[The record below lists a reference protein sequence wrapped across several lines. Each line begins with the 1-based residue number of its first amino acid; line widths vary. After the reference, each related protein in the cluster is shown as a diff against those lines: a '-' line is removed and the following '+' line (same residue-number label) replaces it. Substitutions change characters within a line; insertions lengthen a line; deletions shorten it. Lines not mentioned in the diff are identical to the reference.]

1 MSEKKATLQF
11 DGKTIELDSIT
22 GTENETGLD
31 ITKLRAETGLITL
44 DPAYG
49 NTGSCTSDITFI
61 DGGKGILRYRG
72 YAIEELCDKS
82 SFLETAFL
90 VLYGHLPSAAELQDF
105 VSGVNA
111 GAGMPAAMEGH
122 LKAFPKDAP
131 PMAALSALISS
142 LAAHNTDDLGVA
154 IEGEGFT
161 KPLYT
166 IMAQVLE
173 LAAGQYRANLGKA
186 PNAYNPELSYAGNFL
201 HLMFSEP
208 GQPYEILPAVERA
221 LDLFLILHADH
232 EQNCSTST
240 VRIVGSSRSNLFS
253 SVSAGVGALWGP
265 LHGGANCEVIKML
278 NSIHNDGIAPSDFV
292 AQAKDKSSGVK
303 LMGFG
308 HRVYK
313 NFDPR
318 AKVLKVQVDNV
329 LEALSIDDPLMGIA
343 KELEEMARSDSY
355 FVDRNLYPNVD
366 FYSGILLKALNIPI
380 DMFTVL
386 FAIGRIP
393 GWIANY
399 RELHVQGQRIGRPRQ
414 IYTGSALRDYVD
426 VEAR

>member
-1 MSEKKATLQF
+1 
-11 DGKTIELDSIT
+11 
-22 GTENETGLD
+22 
-31 ITKLRAETGLITL
+31 
-44 DPAYG
+44 
-49 NTGSCTSDITFI
+49 
-61 DGGKGILRYRG
+61 
-72 YAIEELCDKS
+72 
-82 SFLETAFL
+82 
-90 VLYGHLPSAAELQDF
+90 
-105 VSGVNA
+105 
-111 GAGMPAAMEGH
+111 
-122 LKAFPKDAP
+122 
-131 PMAALSALISS
+131 
-142 LAAHNTDDLGVA
+142 
-154 IEGEGFT
+154 
-161 KPLYT
+161 
-166 IMAQVLE
+166 
-173 LAAGQYRANLGKA
+173 
-186 PNAYNPELSYAGNFL
+186 
-201 HLMFSEP
+201 MFSEP
-208 GQPYEILPAVERA
+208 GQPYEVLPAVEKA
-221 LDLFLILHADH
+221 MDLFLILHADH

-240 VRIVGSSRSNLFS
+240 VRIVGSSQSNLFS

-292 AQAKDKSSGVK
+292 AKAKDKSSGVK

-329 LEALSIDDPLMGIA
+329 LEALNIDDPLMGIA

-393 GWIANY
+393 GWVANY
-399 RELHVQGQRIGRPRQ
+399 RELHAQGQRIGRPRQ
-414 IYTGSALRDYVD
+414 IYTGAALRDYVE
-426 VEAR
+426 VENR

>member
-1 MSEKKATLQF
+1 MSDKKATLQF

-82 SFLETAFL
+82 NFLETAFL
-90 VLYGHLPSAAELQDF
+90 VLYGHLPSATELNDF

-131 PMAALSALISS
+131 PMAALSALISA

-154 IEGEGFT
+154 VEGEEFT

-278 NSIHNDGIAPSDFV
+278 NSIHNDGIARSDFV

-393 GWIANY
+393 GWVANY

>member
-1 MSEKKATLQF
+1 MSDKKATLQF

-82 SFLETAFL
+82 NFLETAFL
-90 VLYGHLPSAAELQDF
+90 VLYGHLPSATELHDF
-105 VSGVNA
+105 VRGVNA

-122 LKAFPKDAP
+122 LKAFPKNAP
-131 PMAALSALISS
+131 PMAALSALISA

-154 IEGEGFT
+154 VEGEEFT

-393 GWIANY
+393 GWVANY

>member
-1 MSEKKATLQF
+1 
-11 DGKTIELDSIT
+11 
-22 GTENETGLD
+22 
-31 ITKLRAETGLITL
+31 
-44 DPAYG
+44 
-49 NTGSCTSDITFI
+49 
-61 DGGKGILRYRG
+61 
-72 YAIEELCDKS
+72 
-82 SFLETAFL
+82 
-90 VLYGHLPSAAELQDF
+90 
-105 VSGVNA
+105 
-111 GAGMPAAMEGH
+111 
-122 LKAFPKDAP
+122 
-131 PMAALSALISS
+131 
-142 LAAHNTDDLGVA
+142 
-154 IEGEGFT
+154 
-161 KPLYT
+161 
-166 IMAQVLE
+166 
-173 LAAGQYRANLGKA
+173 
-186 PNAYNPELSYAGNFL
+186 
-201 HLMFSEP
+201 MFSEP
-208 GQPYEILPAVERA
+208 GQPYEVNPAVEKA

-278 NSIHNDGIAPSDFV
+278 NSIHNDGISPSDFV
-292 AQAKDKSSGVK
+292 AQAKDKNSNVK

-329 LEALSIDDPLMGIA
+329 LEALNIEDPLMDIA

-393 GWIANY
+393 GWIANW

-414 IYTGSALRDYVD
+414 IYTGSALRDYVAL
-426 VEAR
+426 ESR

>member
-1 MSEKKATLQF
+1 MSDKKATLQF

-82 SFLETAFL
+82 NFLETAFL
-90 VLYGHLPSAAELQDF
+90 VLYGHLPSATELHDF
-105 VSGVNA
+105 VRGVNA

-122 LKAFPKDAP
+122 LKAFPKNAP
-131 PMAALSALISS
+131 PMAALSALISA

-154 IEGEGFT
+154 VEGEEFT

-208 GQPYEILPAVERA
+208 GQPYEILPEVERA

-393 GWIANY
+393 GWVANY

>member
-1 MSEKKATLQF
+1 MSDKKATLSF
-11 DGKTIELDSIT
+11 DGKTIELDSLT

-72 YAIEELCDKS
+72 YAIEELCEKS
-82 SFLETAFL
+82 DFLETAFL
-90 VLYGHLPSAAELQDF
+90 VLYGHLPNVEEKASFQAGIDAA
-105 VSGVNA
+105 
-111 GAGMPAAMEGH
+111 AGMPSDIISH
-122 LKAFPKDAP
+122 LNAFPKDAP
-131 PMAALSALISS
+131 PMATLSSLISV

-154 IEGEGFT
+154 VEGESFT

-173 LAAGQYRANLGKA
+173 LAAGQYRVNIGKT
-186 PNAYNPELSYAGNFL
+186 PNTYNPKLSYAANFM

-208 GQPYEILPAVERA
+208 GQLYEVLPAVEKA
-221 LDLFLILHADH
+221 MDLFLILHADH

-240 VRIVGSSRSNLFS
+240 VRIVGSSQSNLFS

-278 NSIHNDGIAPSDFV
+278 NSIYNDGIAPSDFV
-292 AQAKDKSSGVK
+292 AKAKDKSTGVK

-329 LEALSIDDPLMGIA
+329 LEALNIDDPLMGIA

-399 RELHVQGQRIGRPRQ
+399 RELHTQGQRIGRPRQ
-414 IYTGSALRDYVD
+414 IYTGSALRDYVSLD
-426 VEAR
+426 ER

>member
-1 MSEKKATLQF
+1 MSDKKATLQF

-82 SFLETAFL
+82 NFLETAFL
-90 VLYGHLPSAAELQDF
+90 VLYGHLPSATELNDF

-131 PMAALSALISS
+131 PMAALSALISA

-154 IEGEGFT
+154 VEGEEFT

-414 IYTGSALRDYVD
+414 IYTGSALRDYVG